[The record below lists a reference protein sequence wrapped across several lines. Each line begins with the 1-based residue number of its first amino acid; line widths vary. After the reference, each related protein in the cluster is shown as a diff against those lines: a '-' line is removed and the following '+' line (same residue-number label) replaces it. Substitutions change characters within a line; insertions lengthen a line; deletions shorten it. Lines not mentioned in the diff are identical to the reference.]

1 MPRCFSQ
8 PWPPSLPSRIKLLP
22 SACSH
27 VFESVDDEPD
37 GADSGGNGVGGSLDR
52 QIRSVEAVLEDLR
65 RRRIISGAG
74 GIVSPLWWF
83 LPQTC

>member
-1 MPRCFSQ
+1 M
-8 PWPPSLPSRIKLLP
+8 
-22 SACSH
+22 
-27 VFESVDDEPD
+27 DDEPD

-74 GIVSPLWWF
+74 GIVSSANMVPGASVSASGAS
-83 LPQTC
+83 